1 MASKIEK
8 LDAIDRK
15 KGVKNTVY
23 PETVASAVKR
33 KNGEDLNS
41 AMSRALYGNN
51 VVFITKAEYEALTE
65 EEQNDGRIYVIMDDD
80 NKLILTATLEAGHTE
95 VTFTNERITEDSMV
109 DVYVDIFGISPTNI
123 VYTEHAITLS
133 FDALDVDLKIK
144 VVIQ

>member
-8 LDAIDRK
+8 LEAIDRK
-15 KGVKNTVY
+15 TGVKNTVY
-23 PETVASAVKR
+23 PETVASAVKLN
-33 KNGEDLNS
+33 NGEDLNS
-41 AMSRALYGNN
+41 AMTRALYGNN

-80 NKLILTATLEAGHTE
+80 NKLILIATLEAGHTE

-133 FDALDVDLKIK
+133 FDVLDVDLKIK

>member
-1 MASKIEK
+1 
-8 LDAIDRK
+8 
-15 KGVKNTVY
+15 
-23 PETVASAVKR
+23 
-33 KNGEDLNS
+33 
-41 AMSRALYGNN
+41 MSRALYGNN

-80 NKLILTATLEAGHTE
+80 NKLILTGTLEAGHTE